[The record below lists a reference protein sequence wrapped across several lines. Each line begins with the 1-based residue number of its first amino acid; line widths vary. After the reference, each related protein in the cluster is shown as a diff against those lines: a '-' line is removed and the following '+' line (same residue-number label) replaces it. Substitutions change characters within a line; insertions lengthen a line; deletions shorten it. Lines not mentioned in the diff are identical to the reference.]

1 MGSTEI
7 AEPKETFVPEKV
19 VMRLP
24 TRILAEKIVD
34 FGERLAGIKLYN
46 YQRTFAMCIVTAT
59 LVRDGREP
67 TALYSRQSGKSE
79 VVAVVSL
86 ALAILLPCLA
96 QAFPDDERVGPY
108 TRGFRVGCY
117 GPKMD
122 KAAIVY
128 RRIRKYGESDRAQD
142 IYRDPDINIIVTQS
156 RGNSIS
162 WSNNSVV
169 AAQTASDTVDNEG
182 ETWHLVII
190 DEAQKVSKRKI
201 EKEIRPMLASTN
213 GPLVM
218 IGTASMASAYFRRN
232 IEDNIRHEEETNQ
245 RLHFEYPY
253 DKVVLERR
261 TLFEKEARHFQKFER
276 MSAKEQAVALDRD
289 PTYGTRPD
297 QFHLQYEKYV
307 EREITK
313 IRGDM
318 EDPAFKMNFRLC
330 WKESSSSAIDEE
342 LFYSLAIPNLDL
354 NQPGV
359 SGHVV
364 AGLDIAKGMNEHS
377 DSTVLTIMH
386 VDTSNPVIASSGIS
400 SGEDDVLMLY
410 NKTIVG
416 IYTFRGMFENDGQY
430 SQISDVLMRYPVCY
444 MLCDS
449 TGMGDPVTER
459 LSVLLPHV
467 KIEGMKFTPT
477 KKSQGYKKYLTE
489 LNSRRIYYPAGEE
502 TQDTAYFEEFVEQHL
517 ALRRTI
523 KHGID
528 TCQAEPGEHDDYPDS
543 AMLCNLAVELSMDV
557 AQPMAVVESS
567 LFSGVSYT
575 SKHGD
580 GPRARA
586 ERYRRGRSVTRR

>member
-1 MGSTEI
+1 MESTEI
-7 AEPKETFVPEKV
+7 TAKETFVPEKV

-24 TRILAEKIVD
+24 TRVLAEKIVD

-46 YQRTFAMCIVTAT
+46 YQRTFALCIVTAT

-117 GPKMD
+117 GPKLD

-156 RGNSIS
+156 RGNAIG
-162 WSNNSVV
+162 WSNGSIV

-232 IEDNIRHEEETNQ
+232 IEDNIKHEEETNQ

-253 DKVVLERR
+253 DKVVQERR
-261 TLFEKEARHFQKFER
+261 ALFDKEARGFQRFEK
-276 MSAKEQAVALDRD
+276 MSPKEQAVALDKN
-289 PTYGTRPD
+289 PMAGKRPD

-307 EREITK
+307 QREIAK
-313 IRGDM
+313 IRGDL

-342 LFYSLAIPNLDL
+342 VFYGLAVPNLEL
-354 NQPGV
+354 NDMGV
-359 SGHVV
+359 QGHVV

-377 DSTVLTIMH
+377 DETILTIMH
-386 VDTSNPVIASSGIS
+386 VDTDSPMAVSGA
-400 SGEDDVLMLY
+400 GAEDTIYLY

-416 IYTFRGMFENDGQY
+416 LFAFRGMFEADGQY

-459 LSVLLPHV
+459 LQVLLPHI

-489 LNSRRIYYPAGEE
+489 INSRRLYYPAGEE
-502 TQDTAYFEEFVEQHL
+502 TLEMIEFEHFVAQHL
-517 ALRRTI
+517 GLRRTI
-523 KHGID
+523 RHGVD
-528 TCQAEPGEHDDYPDS
+528 TCEAEPGDHDDYPDS
-543 AMLCNLAVELSMDV
+543 AMLCNLAVEYSMDV
-557 AQPMAVVESS
+557 AKPMATVESS

-575 SKHGD
+575 SQHGD

-586 ERYRRGRSVTRR
+586 ERYRRGRSVRRR